1 MHFYVP
7 GTAESAILRL
17 WRLIIG
23 SCCVFCNRKGH
34 RDRDICCSCEQLLV
48 PRIARKSRNRV
59 NYLCGLCGDEQT
71 VNFSPKEFHA
81 ISNEQALLAEGFYCR
96 KCQISNTLFVRLLA
110 PYRYEFPLDSVIKKL
125 KYGQQRLL
133 GRVLGS
139 LLASF
144 AKAQADFDLP
154 QLIVPV
160 PMHPTRQ
167 LRRGYNQA
175 DDIARWCAK
184 DLGIPYRS
192 GAATRIF
199 DTGSMAGLSK
209 SARQLRILGAFCA
222 AEEVYGKRVAI
233 VDDVLTTGATARELA
248 RELYDTGALSVEL
261 WVLARTSSAR

>member
-7 GTAESAILRL
+7 RTAESAILRL
-17 WRLIIG
+17 RRLIIG
-23 SCCVFCNRKGH
+23 SCCVICHRKSH
-34 RDRDICCSCEQLLV
+34 PKRDICCSCEQLLM
-48 PRIARKSRNRV
+48 PRVLRTSRTRV

-71 VNFSPKEFHA
+71 EYLSPQEFHD
-81 ISNEQALLAEGFYCR
+81 ISDEQAFYGQAFYCL
-96 KCQISNTLFVRLLA
+96 KCQNSSTLFVRLLA
-110 PYRYEFPLDSVIKKL
+110 PYRYEFPLDSIIKKL
-125 KYGQQRLL
+125 KYGKQRLL

-144 AKAQADFDLP
+144 AKTQADLP
-154 QLIVPV
+154 EMIVSV
-160 PMHPTRQ
+160 PMHPSRQ
-167 LRRGYNQA
+167 LGRGYNQA
-175 DDIARWCAK
+175 EDIARWCAK

-192 GAATRIF
+192 RAAIRIS

-209 SARQLRILGAFCA
+209 SARQLRILGAFRA
-222 AEEVYGKRVAI
+222 SEEVNGKRVAI

>member
-7 GTAESAILRL
+7 RTAESAILRL
-17 WRLIIG
+17 RRLIIG
-23 SCCVFCNRKGH
+23 SCCVFCNRKSGV
-34 RDRDICCSCEQLLV
+34 DRDICCSCEQLLM
-48 PRIARKSRNRV
+48 PRIVRKSRNRV

-71 VNFSPKEFHA
+71 EYCSPQEFHD
-81 ISNEQALLAEGFYCR
+81 ISNGQALSAQGFF
-96 KCQISNTLFVRLLA
+96 CQQCQNTNTLFVRLLA
-110 PYRYEFPLDSVIKKL
+110 PYRYEFPLDSIIKKL
-125 KYGQQRLL
+125 KYGKQRLL

-144 AKAQADFDLP
+144 AKTQADLP
-154 QLIVPV
+154 QMIVAV
-160 PMHPTRQ
+160 PMHPSRQ
-167 LRRGYNQA
+167 LGRGYNQA

-192 GAATRIF
+192 RAASRIF

-209 SARQLRILGAFCA
+209 SARQLRILGAFSA
-222 AEEVYGKRVAI
+222 AEEVNGKRVAI